1 MKQSQVNDILD
12 KALEA
17 DFSDIVSTNVPMVVP
32 EKVNIPADTEKEQE
46 LIKQNL
52 YDTSAKLSA
61 VMDFLVN
68 NIESLTQEVGMIK
81 TSPVNDICSVAK
93 EIGVINDRLYKYTQP
108 VVPKSFNVTQN
119 NINSNNKKK
128 DESEDNNNFSLE
140 TLDNLIKAGKVK

>member
-17 DFSDIVSTNVPMVVP
+17 DFNDVVSTNVPMVVP

-108 VVPKSFNVTQN
+108 VVPKSFNLTQN

-128 DESEDNNNFSLE
+128 DESEDNNFSLE

>member
-17 DFSDIVSTNVPMVVP
+17 DFSDVVSTNVPMVVP

-81 TSPVNDICSVAK
+81 TSPVSDICSVAK

-108 VVPKSFNVTQN
+108 IVPKSFKATQN
-119 NINSNNKKK
+119 NINFNNEEKNK
-128 DESEDNNNFSLE
+128 SEDNNFSLE

>member
-17 DFSDIVSTNVPMVVP
+17 DFSDVVSTNVPMVVP

-108 VVPKSFNVTQN
+108 IVPKSFNVTQN

-128 DESEDNNNFSLE
+128 DEIEDNNFSLE

>member
-17 DFSDIVSTNVPMVVP
+17 DFSDVVSTNVPMVVP
-32 EKVNIPADTEKEQE
+32 EKVNIPADTAKEQE

-81 TSPVNDICSVAK
+81 TSPVGDICSVAK

-119 NINSNNKKK
+119 NINSDNKKK
-128 DESEDNNNFSLE
+128 DESEDNNFSLE

>member
-17 DFSDIVSTNVPMVVP
+17 DFNDVVSTNVPMVVP

-81 TSPVNDICSVAK
+81 TSPVSDICSVAK

-108 VVPKSFNVTQN
+108 TIPKTFNATQN
-119 NINSNNKKK
+119 NINFNNDKK
-128 DESEDNNNFSLE
+128 DESENKGFTLE
-140 TLDNLIKAGKVK
+140 ALDNLIKNGKIK

>member
-17 DFSDIVSTNVPMVVP
+17 DFSDVVSTNVPMVVP
-32 EKVNIPADTEKEQE
+32 EKVDIPSDIEKEQE

-81 TSPVNDICSVAK
+81 TSPVSDICSVAK

-108 VVPKSFNVTQN
+108 VVPKSLKATQN
-119 NINSNNKKK
+119 NINFNNEKKN
-128 DESEDNNNFSLE
+128 ESEENNFSLE

>member
-17 DFSDIVSTNVPMVVP
+17 DFSDVVSTNVPMVVP
-32 EKVNIPADTEKEQE
+32 EKVNIPADTAKEQE

-128 DESEDNNNFSLE
+128 DESEDNNFSLE

>member
-17 DFSDIVSTNVPMVVP
+17 DFSDVVTTNVPMVVP

-108 VVPKSFNVTQN
+108 IVPKSFNVTQN

-128 DESEDNNNFSLE
+128 DEIEDNNFSLE

>member
-32 EKVNIPADTEKEQE
+32 EKVNIPDDTKKEQE

-81 TSPVNDICSVAK
+81 TSPVSDICSVAK

-108 VVPKSFNVTQN
+108 IVPKSFKATQN
-119 NINSNNKKK
+119 NINLNNEKK
-128 DESEDNNNFSLE
+128 DESENNNFSLE